1 MALAK
6 KRKPTPAVCTGQ
18 LALKTMSEELG
29 QKLHLALT
37 LVAQDE
43 APETPGYTAET
54 VEGRIPGVPNRRL
67 HGVYG
72 GRHVQH

>member
-1 MALAK
+1 VALAK

-18 LALKTMSEELG
+18 LALKTMSEELD
-29 QKLHLALT
+29 QKLHLV